1 MDEVRYSINIP
12 NFGDFAD
19 PRTVARVASE
29 AEQAGWDALFVW
41 DHVVHDKHER
51 RGQPFGDPWILL
63 AAAAL
68 ATSYLRLGTLLTPV
82 ARRRPEQLARQVA
95 TLDSLTEGRMIFAAG
110 LGGPI
115 EDEYGS
121 FGDTTDPAVLAERLD
136 EGLEL
141 LVRYWSAEQVN
152 HQGRHYQVRDV
163 SLLPATVQRPHPPI
177 WIGGFWPNRRPM
189 RRAARWD
196 GAVPLFT
203 SATHGQIPPVDQVRE
218 LVTYVLQH
226 RSEEQRQP
234 FEIVLG
240 GRTPDDP
247 EQAAEIIA
255 ALADAGATWWDERQ
269 LQTSD
274 DVHRL
279 TPVLRRITAG
289 PPAL

>member
-1 MDEVRYSINIP
+1 MRFSVNLP

-19 PRTVARVASE
+19 PRAVATVAVA
-29 AEQAGWDALFVW
+29 AEQAGWDGLFVW
-41 DHVVHDKHER
+41 DHVVHNKQTR

-63 AAAAL
+63 TAAAM
-68 ATSYLRLGTLLTPV
+68 ATAHLRLGTLVTPV

-95 TLDSLTEGRMIFAAG
+95 TLDSLSRGRMIFAAG

-121 FGDTTDPAVLAERLD
+121 FGDTTDPVVLAQRLD

-141 LVRYWSAEQVN
+141 LARYWSGEPVN
-152 HQGRHYQVRDV
+152 HDGRHYQVRDV
-163 SLLPATVQRPHPPI
+163 TLLPASVQRPRPPI
-177 WIGGFWPNRRPM
+177 WIGGFWPHRAPM

-203 SATHGQIPPVDQVRE
+203 AATHGHVPPVDQVRD
-218 LVTYVLQH
+218 LVAYVNQH
-226 RSEEQRQP
+226 REGRQDRP

-240 GRTPDDP
+240 GATPGDP
-247 EQAAEIIA
+247 AQARDVIAPLAE
-255 ALADAGATWWDERQ
+255 AGATWWDERQ
-269 LQTSD
+269 IQATD

-279 TPVLRRITAG
+279 TPVLRRISRG